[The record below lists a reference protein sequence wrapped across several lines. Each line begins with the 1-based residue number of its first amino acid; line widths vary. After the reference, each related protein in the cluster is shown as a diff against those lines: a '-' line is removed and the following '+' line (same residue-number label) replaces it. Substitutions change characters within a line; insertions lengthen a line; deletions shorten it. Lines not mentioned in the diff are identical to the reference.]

1 VRAALLTV
9 RPYGRVVLMGGVRA
23 DVGVPYDWLMR
34 NCVTI
39 HGQWMY
45 ARDSIVRLIALVR
58 AGLLGLDHH
67 EAQCFGLDQVNEAV
81 AHAAANAGPFNMT
94 VLRP

>member
-1 VRAALLTV
+1 
-9 RPYGRVVLMGGVRA
+9 MGGVGE
-23 DVGVPYDWLMR
+23 DVAVPYSWLMR
-34 NCVTI
+34 NCVSI

-45 ARDSIVRLIALVR
+45 ARDSIARLIALVR
-58 AGLLGLDHH
+58 TGLLRLDHH
-67 EAQCFGLDQVNEAV
+67 EAKCFGLDEVNEAV